1 MIYLSERR
9 FLSLVRRAYRE
20 VPPSMKR
27 ALRNLDI
34 LVEEWP
40 SPSDLELVGEG
51 QTLFGLYTGVPLID
65 REGPEPPLPDCITI
79 FRQPIMQSCDSE
91 EEAEKEIR
99 ITLLHEIGHYLGMT
113 EEDLHRLGYG

>member
-20 VPPSMKR
+20 VPPSMKQ
-27 ALRNLDI
+27 ALHNLDI
-34 LVEEWP
+34 VVEEWP
-40 SPSDLELVGEG
+40 SPDDLEAVGEG
-51 QTLFGLYTGVPLID
+51 QTLFGLYTGVPLIE
-65 REGPEPPLPDCITI
+65 REGMGPTLPDCITI
-79 FRQPIMQSCDSE
+79 FRQPIMQSCASE
-91 EEAEKEIR
+91 EEAEREIR

>member
-1 MIYLSERR
+1 MIYLSERK
-9 FLSLVRRAYRE
+9 FLSLVRRAYRQ

-34 LVEEWP
+34 VVEEWP
-40 SPSDLELVGEG
+40 SPDDLESVGEG
-51 QTLFGLYTGVPLID
+51 QTLLGLYTGVPLTD

-79 FRQPIMQSCDSE
+79 FRQPIMQSCASE
-91 EEAEKEIR
+91 EEAEKEIQ

>member
-1 MIYLSERR
+1 MIYLSERK
-9 FLSLVRRAYRE
+9 FLSLVRQAYRQ
-20 VPPSMKR
+20 VPPSMKL

-34 LVEEWP
+34 VVEEWP
-40 SPSDLELVGEG
+40 SPDDLESVGEG
-51 QTLFGLYTGVPLID
+51 QTLLGLYTGVPLTD

-79 FRQPIMQSCDSE
+79 FRQPIMQSCASE
-91 EEAEKEIR
+91 EEAEKEIQ

>member
-27 ALRNLDI
+27 ALNNLDI
-34 LVEEWP
+34 VVEEWP
-40 SPSDLELVGEG
+40 SPDDLESVGEG
-51 QTLFGLYTGVPLID
+51 QTLFGLYMGVPLTE
-65 REGPEPPLPDCITI
+65 RHGGEPLLPDCITI
-79 FRQPIMQSCDSE
+79 FRQPIMQSCASE